1 MCFLCYTS
9 TMNISSMDQNIIG
22 TFRTTESQKKALK
35 RLNIETISDLL
46 YFFPSRYGHVSQI
59 KTIAESTHGDHV
71 TIYGIIRS
79 IGVKKTYQSKIPTS
93 EAIVED
99 INGDQIKVIWF
110 HQSFLAKTLHIG
122 QNVRLTGKISLPKS
136 GRKSLLNPEI
146 EKIKSLPIDNHNS
159 LFSNVNS
166 KTENFGFPVYRE
178 TRGITSKWIY
188 HTILK
193 ILASGI
199 LENVEDSLPKYICG
213 KYKLP
218 SLATALFWIHS
229 PKNQNDADSAR
240 KRFAFEEIFL
250 IQLQNQQRRQRHKKN
265 FSYQLERNENLEK
278 KFIERFPFT
287 ATNGQSEAIESILRD
302 MTSKEP
308 MTRLLEGDVGSGKT
322 YVAAVTSHAVI
333 QNRPLKKKTF
343 ENSFL
348 KEKDKISKKPIIHTT
363 ERAGFGRLQVA
374 YMAPTEVLATQLF
387 ENFVEY
393 FEGTGIQIGLMTG
406 SGCRKFPAKTPGEL
420 WTKISKTQLLKWIKN
435 GEIPIVIGTHSLIQ
449 KKVEFQDLAL
459 VIIDEQ
465 HRFGTK
471 QRMNLSRKDHRIP
484 HYLSM
489 TATPIPRTLALTLYG
504 DLDLSILEGMP
515 RGRKKVITKIVAPDE
530 TSRNDVYGF
539 IKKELEEG
547 RQAYVICPRIDE
559 PDPNKKRALQLKSV
573 ISEAKRLEENI
584 FPEYRIGIMHSKM
597 KKDEKT
603 KIMEKFYN
611 HEIDILVSTSV
622 IEVGVNVPNAT
633 NIIIEGAERF
643 GLAQL
648 HQLRGRVIR
657 SNHQPYCY
665 LFADA
670 KTDKTMNRLKAI
682 VEAKNGFELAEMDL
696 SLRGSGD
703 LAGVKQWGVSDLA
716 MEAIKNIKMVEFAR
730 KEAKHIIENDEALEN
745 FPELKKR
752 IEQDNYKVHFE

>member
-1 MCFLCYTS
+1 MAIE
-9 TMNISSMDQNIIG
+9 NINQNIIG

-35 RLNIETISDLL
+35 RLSIETISDLL

-59 KTIAESTHGDHV
+59 KTIAESSHDDHV
-71 TIYGIIRS
+71 TIYGIVRS
-79 IGVKKTYQSKIPTS
+79 IGIKKTYQSKISTS

-110 HQSFLAKTLHIG
+110 YQTFIAKTLHVG

-136 GRKSLLNPEI
+136 GGKSLLNPEI

-159 LFSNVNS
+159 LFSKANS

-178 TRGITSKWIY
+178 SRGITSKWIY

-199 LENVEDSLPKYICG
+199 LENIDDTLPLYIRD

-250 IQLQNQQRRQRHKKN
+250 IQLQNQQRRLRHKKN
-265 FSYQLERNENLEK
+265 FSYQLDRDLALEN
-278 KFIERFPFT
+278 KFTDRFPFT
-287 ATNGQSEAIESILRD
+287 ATDGQTSAIESILDD
-302 MTSKEP
+302 MTSTEP

-322 YVAAVTSHAVI
+322 YVAAVASHAVI
-333 QNRPLKKKTF
+333 QNKPLKRKSTTRGF
-343 ENSFL
+343 A
-348 KEKDKISKKPIIHTT
+348 KEKDKPLKKQIIHTG

-374 YMAPTEVLATQLF
+374 YMAPTDVLATQLF

-393 FEGTGIQIGLMTG
+393 FTGTGIQIGLMTG
-406 SGCRKFPAKTPGEL
+406 SGCRKFPAKTPGDI
-420 WTKISKTQLLKWIKN
+420 WTKISKPQLLKWIKN
-435 GEIPIVIGTHSLIQ
+435 GEIPIVIGTHALIQ

-471 QRMNLSRKDHRIP
+471 QRMNLSNKDHRIP

-489 TATPIPRTLALTLYG
+489 TATPIPRTLALTMYG
-504 DLDLSILEGMP
+504 DLDLSIVDTMP
-515 RGRKKVITKIVAPDE
+515 SGRKPVITEITAPDDD
-530 TSRNDVYGF
+530 SRNNVYGD
-539 IKKELEEG
+539 IGARLADG
-547 RQAYVICPRIDE
+547 RQAYVICPRINE
-559 PDPNKKRALQLKSV
+559 PDPDKKRALQLKSV
-573 ISEAKRLEENI
+573 ISEAKRLQENI
-584 FPEYRIGIMHSKM
+584 FPNYRVGIMHSKM
-597 KKDEKT
+597 KKDEKND
-603 KIMEKFYN
+603 IMEKFYN
-611 HEIDILVSTSV
+611 HEIDVLVSTSV

-633 NIIIEGAERF
+633 SIIIEGAERF

-657 SNHQPYCY
+657 STHQSYCY
-665 LFADA
+665 LFADV
-670 KTDKTMNRLKAI
+670 KTDKTINRLKAI
-682 VEAKNGFELAEMDL
+682 VEAKNGFELAEIDL
-696 SLRGSGD
+696 SLRGAGD
-703 LAGVKQWGVSDLA
+703 LAGMKQWGMSDLA

-730 KEAKHIIENDEALEN
+730 NEARNIIENDEALEN

-752 IEQDNYKVHFE
+752 ISTENYKVHFE